1 VVEDTGRWQHTD
13 LWRETVQ
20 IPECLALTSDRA
32 EGFEE
37 VAALLQRDEVERV
50 VVSGSGASYYAAL
63 ALWLAALGSESAP
76 AELVAVPAGFL
87 AAGAFRWRSG
97 DALVAVSTSGESRDL
112 LAVAESEGAPRPFA
126 VITADPNASLPLL
139 AGAVARTVVL
149 QSNAVTHS
157 QAFCALV
164 GALCSIWALVSGD
177 QSLGRAVGEAP
188 PACDTVIEAT
198 PMWVE
203 EYVGSVNPPPA
214 AIAFGSGPAWAAA
227 LEGALLLKEVA
238 RVPCE
243 GSETREGATTT
254 MTELLPDYL
263 VVSIPRRDDSL
274 AHEAEALSRS
284 LGCRVLSIPGG
295 AEGVERLVAVTTFA
309 PLAALSIDLGL
320 KGGWDVDHPS
330 WYADY
335 ESTARRTKG
344 PVPKAPSPL
353 RLPLR

>member
-1 VVEDTGRWQHTD
+1 MVEDTREWQQTD
-13 LWRETVQ
+13 LWRETAQ
-20 IPECLALTSDRA
+20 IPECLTVMSDQA

-37 VAALLQRDEVERV
+37 VAALLKRDEIERI

-63 ALWLAALGSESAP
+63 AVWLAALGSESAR
-76 AELVAVPAGFL
+76 AELVAVPAGLL

-112 LAVAESEGAPRPFA
+112 LAVAESEVAPQPFA
-126 VITADPNASLPLL
+126 VVTADPNASLPQL
-139 AGAVARTVVL
+139 AGVVARTPLL

-157 QAFCALV
+157 QAFCAAV

-177 QSLGRAVGEAP
+177 QSLGRAVAAAP
-188 PACDTVIEAT
+188 SACDMVIEAT
-198 PMWVE
+198 PAWVE
-203 EYVGSVNPPPA
+203 QCLGAVNPPPA
-214 AIAFGSGPAWAAA
+214 AVALGSGPAWAAA

-254 MTELLPDYL
+254 MTELLPGYL
-263 VVSIPRRDDSL
+263 VVSIPRRSDPF

-284 LGCRVLSIPGG
+284 IGCYVLSTPGG
-295 AEGVERLVAVTTFA
+295 SEGDERLIAVTTFA
-309 PLAALSIDLGL
+309 PLAALSVDLAL
-320 KGGWDVDHPS
+320 KSGWDVDHPD

-335 ESTARRTKG
+335 LSTARRTRD
-344 PVPKAPSPL
+344 PRQAEPSPP
-353 RLPLR
+353 R